1 MQRVFCRYSDGK
13 VEERVDLPHLDE
25 LRENP
30 TACLW
35 VDLEGEVPESLEAL
49 GRQFVLHPVTV
60 EDLVHKNQRPKLEEF
75 DDYIFVV
82 VHGLRAREGEE
93 VPADEVDVALGK
105 NWVLSVH
112 DGPVDA
118 IKRAFDQVIATPK
131 PFDSSASF
139 ILYRICDLLADTY
152 FPALDALEEEI
163 DDLEDEVVQ
172 RPTQERLHQI
182 FAMKRALVDLR
193 KLVSPQREVYNAL
206 SRRDYSY
213 LDPKSAAYFRDLH
226 DHLIR
231 ANEIVESYRDLVSNM
246 LDAYLATISNRL
258 NDVMK
263 RLTLI
268 ATIFMPITFIT
279 GFFGMNFALMPYSR
293 SWVFWA
299 SMIAMAITPLVM
311 LIWFI
316 KSGWI
321 GEGMAKRDLPRFLSR
336 VFSWR

>member
-1 MQRVFCRYSDGK
+1 MRRVFYRRGDGK

-30 TACLW
+30 SSCLW
-35 VDLEGEVPESLEAL
+35 VDLEGEAPESLEML
-49 GRQFVLHPVTV
+49 GRQFALHPVTI

-93 VPADEVDVALGK
+93 VPADEVDVAVGK
-105 NWVLSVH
+105 NWILSVH
-112 DGPVDA
+112 DGPIDA

-131 PFDSSASF
+131 PFDGSASF
-139 ILYRICDLLADTY
+139 ILYRICDLLVDSY

-163 DDLEDEVVQ
+163 DDLEDDVVQ
-172 RPTQERLHQI
+172 RPTQKRLQQI
-182 FAMKRALVDLR
+182 FALKRALVQLR

-206 SRRDYSY
+206 SRRDYAY

-231 ANEIVESYRDLVSNM
+231 ANEIVESHRDLVANI
-246 LDAYLATISNRL
+246 LEVYLATISNRL

-263 RLTLI
+263 RLTLL
-268 ATIFMPITFIT
+268 ATIFMPITFMT
-279 GFFGMNFALMPYSR
+279 GFFGMNFTAMPFSLN
-293 SWVFWA
+293 WLFW
-299 SMIAMAITPLVM
+299 ITMAAIVITPLAM
-311 LIWFI
+311 LVWFI
-316 KSGWI
+316 RSGWI
-321 GEGMAKRDLPRFLSR
+321 GEGEGKRGLSQFLGWILPRR
-336 VFSWR
+336 